1 MAHSGLFRLCVR
13 FACMQVFVFLK
24 TRLVMRQRDFIFSAV
39 VASVVLAASS
49 VGARAD
55 DFVIANGYHAQETA
69 VFCGPASIQMMLD
82 TPNVLGNYVNPVL
95 PTQTALFN
103 FAQATNL
110 EPWYTSPAGMVA
122 DLNAVDGGFH
132 TYNSYSTLSRN
143 QNSRTIANALSQ
155 YGIPGSVLIR
165 GGQHWVDING
175 VNTTGA
181 IGLNQAYTIN
191 GFYGRDPW
199 PAAGTLGQNFYLAY
213 NNNPRSAW
221 ARLFTPVSSGNI
233 WRGTYTSVLEPQG
246 PESLDTGSFDSTP
259 LAPLP
264 LPLEENAVTA
274 DTSAIADLA
283 ADPVLSGAA
292 GFENGSF
299 VIGDEQHDSYSTDPS
314 TEEDWI
320 VPYESSPGVVTGA
333 LAIDADTGAIDYASW
348 EDPGQ
353 SLGLSDMDA
362 LFGDIFSDN
371 LVDDSGE
378 ANTPEPASLGILG
391 VSSLALLARR
401 RRR

>member
-1 MAHSGLFRLCVR
+1 MDR
-13 FACMQVFVFLK
+13 
-24 TRLVMRQRDFIFSAV
+24 SAYIQSIL
-39 VASVVLAASS
+39 VASAALAAVSS
-49 VGARAD
+49 GARAD

-69 VFCGPASIQMMLD
+69 VYCGPASIQMMLD
-82 TPNVLGNYVNPVL
+82 TPNVLNNYVNPIL

-103 FAQATNL
+103 FAQVTNL

-122 DLNAVDGGFH
+122 DLNVVDGGFH
-132 TYNSYSTLSRN
+132 NYSSYSTLSRN

-155 YGIPGSVLIR
+155 YGVPGSVLIR

-233 WRGTYTSVLEPQG
+233 WQGTYTSVLEPQG
-246 PESLDTGSFDSTP
+246 PELPDSGSFDSTP
-259 LAPLP
+259 LAPPTLP
-264 LPLEENAVTA
+264 SELMAPGA
-274 DTSAIADLA
+274 DTDAIADIA
-283 ADPVLSGAA
+283 SDGVMSTVP
-292 GFENGSF
+292 GFENGVFSMA
-299 VIGDEQHDSYSTDPS
+299 DEQLDHYASDP
-314 TEEDWI
+314 TNEGDWI
-320 VPYESSPGVVTGA
+320 VPYEDSPGVVTGA
-333 LAIDADTGAIDYASW
+333 VAIDADTGAIDYAMW

-353 SLGLSDMDA
+353 NVGLTDLDA
-362 LFGDIFSDN
+362 YFADVFSDD

-391 VSSLALLARR
+391 ISSLALLARR
-401 RRR
+401 RSR